1 MTENMAPATA
11 AQLDREALMARS
23 KALHALG
30 VQHFQAV
37 APFLSSA
44 RAQGY
49 AKRLSRLR
57 AEAWT
62 GGDIQ
67 AVLVIEL
74 AVWTADEGR
83 STALQR
89 YARQRSAP
97 MTSDETAVLAG
108 MQTSVISFWT
118 VQEAH
123 PVAGW
128 IVRDLLNE
136 GTVWV
141 VDETLEGFLVEG
153 ARPNFLTRLFRA
165 EQEGF
170 WMTCGAMVKVPEA
183 LDAFKTR
190 RSKDA
195 FQAGCAQHAERS
207 RQIAYVSAFCIVKPE
222 IFRDN

>member
-1 MTENMAPATA
+1 MTENTVPATIS
-11 AQLDREALMARS
+11 QLDREALMVRS
-23 KALHALG
+23 KALHALS

-37 APFLSSA
+37 EPFLSSA

-49 AKRLSRLR
+49 AKRLSRLC

-62 GGDIQ
+62 GDDTQ
-67 AVLVIEL
+67 ALFLIEL

-89 YARQRSAP
+89 YARQRLAL

-108 MQTSVISFWT
+108 MQMSVISLWT

-141 VDETLEGFLVEG
+141 VDETLDGFLAEG
-153 ARPNFLTRLFRA
+153 VRPNFLTRVFRA

-170 WMTCGAMVKVPEA
+170 WMTCGGMVTVPEA
-183 LDAFKTR
+183 FDTFKVGQG
-190 RSKDA
+190 KNA
-195 FQAGCAQHAERS
+195 FQSGSAHHAARS
-207 RQIAYVSAFCIVKPE
+207 RQIAYVSALCTMIPGAT
-222 IFRDN
+222 